1 MPRQKGFTLIELM
14 VIIAIVGILVAI
26 AAPSLTESLA
36 RRRLE
41 GIANELSA
49 DLQFT
54 KSQAVSINKT
64 VKLVTTD
71 HGYVISNDDSTPVV
85 YKTIDLGSKVT
96 LTAPETIRFESY
108 RNTTNATAGTPKT
121 ITLVHTQTSAQLQ
134 ISVDHAGIV
143 NLCSPS
149 GTFGGYKSC

>member
-1 MPRQKGFTLIELM
+1 MRRNHGFSLIELM
-14 VIIAIVGILVAI
+14 VIVAI
-26 AAPSLTESLA
+26 AGILIAIAVPSLNDSLA

-54 KSQAVSINKT
+54 KSQAVSINKP

-71 HGYVISNDDSTPVV
+71 HGYVISNNDSTPIV
-85 YKTIDLGSKVT
+85 YKTIALDSKVT
-96 LTAPETIRFESY
+96 LTAPVTISFESY
-108 RNTTNATAGTPKT
+108 RNRTNATANTPIT

-134 ISVDHAGIV
+134 LSVDQTSIV

-149 GTFGGYKSC
+149 GSFGGYKSC